1 MSKLTVNKTSSGY
14 LLLKTYEDAK
24 EFFKDKQDSLKK
36 LNLRLQDIKA
46 IYDIAKKYNKI
57 SPIVAHY
64 KSKKVFVF
72 RRWIDNYLNEW
83 QSITHNSHITDFWF
97 WTPVHGIYAGP
108 HNTNLKESGVY
119 TPSAED
125 MESIIAFAFNKITNQ
140 NYDDYD
146 NIKYVCNI

>member
-46 IYDIAKKYNKI
+46 IYDIAKKHNKI

-83 QSITHNSHITDFWF
+83 QSITHNSHITDSWF
-97 WTPVHGIYAGP
+97 WTPVHSIYAGP

>member
-36 LNLRLQDIKA
+36 LNLGLQDIKA
-46 IYDIAKKYNKI
+46 IYDIAKKHNKI

-83 QSITHNSHITDFWF
+83 QSITHNSRITDSWF

>member
-1 MSKLTVNKTSSGY
+1 MSKLTINKTSSGY
-14 LLLKTYEDAK
+14 VLLKTYEDAK

-36 LNLRLQDIKA
+36 LNLGLQDIKA
-46 IYDIAKKYNKI
+46 IYDIAKKHNKI

-83 QSITHNSHITDFWF
+83 QSITHNSHITDSWF

>member
-1 MSKLTVNKTSSGY
+1 MSKLTINKTSSGY

-36 LNLRLQDIKA
+36 LNLGLQDIKA
-46 IYDIAKKYNKI
+46 IYDIAKKHNKI
-57 SPIVAHY
+57 SPIIAHY

-83 QSITHNSHITDFWF
+83 QSITHNSHITDSWF

>member
-83 QSITHNSHITDFWF
+83 QSITHNSHITDSWF

-140 NYDDYD
+140 NYNDYD

>member
-24 EFFKDKQDSLKK
+24 EFFKDKEDSLKK

-46 IYDIAKKYNKI
+46 IYDIAKKHNKI

-83 QSITHNSHITDFWF
+83 QSITHNSHITDSWF

-140 NYDDYD
+140 NYDNYD

>member
-36 LNLRLQDIKA
+36 LNLGLQDIKA
-46 IYDIAKKYNKI
+46 IYDIAKKHNKI

-83 QSITHNSHITDFWF
+83 QSITHNSHITDSWF
-97 WTPVHGIYAGP
+97 WTPVYGIYAGP

>member
-36 LNLRLQDIKA
+36 LNLGLLDIKA
-46 IYDIAKKYNKI
+46 IYDIAKKHNKI

-83 QSITHNSHITDFWF
+83 QSITHNSHITDSWF

>member
-1 MSKLTVNKTSSGY
+1 MSKLTINKTSSGY

-46 IYDIAKKYNKI
+46 IYDIAKKHNKI

-83 QSITHNSHITDFWF
+83 QSITHNSHITDSWF
-97 WTPVHGIYAGP
+97 WTPVYGIYAGP